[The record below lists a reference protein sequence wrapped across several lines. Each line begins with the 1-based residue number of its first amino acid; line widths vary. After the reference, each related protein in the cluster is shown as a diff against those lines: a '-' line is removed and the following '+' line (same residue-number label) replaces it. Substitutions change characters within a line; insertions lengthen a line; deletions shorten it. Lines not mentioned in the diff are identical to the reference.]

1 MVTFLLSLES
11 CCFEFTW
18 NIHYHELGT
27 ERAISLIQVCGCV
40 CVRACVRVCV
50 GGACGCACGCVCVFV
65 IQSMVSCVFNVPHVH
80 PCSFMFIHVPCFHF
94 LNLFE
99 ENMKTELA
107 ALLGTPEDMITITA
121 VRPR

>member
-1 MVTFLLSLES
+1 MNWAQNVLLVLSK
-11 CCFEFTW
+11 CV
-18 NIHYHELGT
+18 G
-27 ERAISLIQVCGCV
+27 VCV
-40 CVRACVRVCV
+40 CVRACVCVWGVRVGVRV
-50 GGACGCACGCVCVFV
+50 GVCVCVFV